1 MNFVNKLE
9 KSRGVIL
16 EMLENRGFD
25 TSKYSSY
32 SLSEIDIMYKNSPV
46 KPTADH
52 MPLDMILENKVSKQ
66 RCFVKYLFNSKIK
79 FTNIQSLVM
88 DMKEKYDI
96 TENDTVVII
105 TKDKSYNKTSGSD
118 TILESQLESVLKNDQ
133 VFVQVFWLDTLIINI
148 IRHEF
153 VPKHRIVS
161 LEERES
167 ILEKYDIKTYNQ
179 LPIILKTDPV
189 AKFLGMRRG
198 DVCEIT
204 RPSETSGLYISY
216 RHCQ

>member
-25 TSKYSSY
+25 ISKYTNY
-32 SLSEIDIMYKNSPV
+32 SLSEIDIMYKNSPA
-46 KPTADH
+46 KATADL
-52 MPLDMILENKVSKQ
+52 MPLDMIMENEKEGKK
-66 RCFVKYLFNSKIK
+66 CYIKYLFNSKIK
-79 FTNIQSLVM
+79 FTNIQALVM
-88 DMKEKYDI
+88 DMKEKYEI
-96 TENDTVVII
+96 TDTDAVIII

-118 TILESQLESVLKNDQ
+118 TILESQLESILKNDK

-148 IRHEF
+148 IKHEF
-153 VPKHRIVS
+153 VPKHRIITM
-161 LEERES
+161 EELTG
-167 ILEKYDIKTYNQ
+167 ILDKYDIVNYNQ
-179 LPIILKTDPV
+179 LPLILKTDPV

-198 DVCEIT
+198 DFCEIT

-216 RHCQ
+216 RLCQ

>member
-25 TSKYSSY
+25 ISKYTNY
-32 SLSEIDIMYKNSPV
+32 SLSEIDIMYKNSPA
-46 KPTADH
+46 KATADL
-52 MPLDMILENKVSKQ
+52 MPLDMIMENEKEGKK
-66 RCFVKYLFNSKIK
+66 CYIKYLFNSKIK
-79 FTNIQSLVM
+79 FTNIQALVM
-88 DMKEKYDI
+88 DMKEKYEI
-96 TENDTVVII
+96 TDTDAVIII

-118 TILESQLESVLKNDQ
+118 TILESQLESILKNDK

-148 IRHEF
+148 IKHEF
-153 VPKHRIVS
+153 VPKHRIITM
-161 LEERES
+161 EERTG
-167 ILEKYDIKTYNQ
+167 ILDKYDIVNYNQ
-179 LPIILKTDPV
+179 LPLILKTDPV

-198 DVCEIT
+198 DICEIT

-216 RHCQ
+216 RLCQ

>member
-16 EMLENRGFD
+16 EMLELRGFD
-25 TSKYSSY
+25 ASKYKSY
-32 SLSEIDIMYKNSPV
+32 SLSEIDIMYKNSPA
-46 KPTADH
+46 KATADL
-52 MPLDMILENKVSKQ
+52 MPLDMILEDKSVSKK
-66 RCFVKYLFNSKIK
+66 CYVKYLFNSKIK
-79 FTNIQSLVM
+79 FTNIQALVM
-88 DMKEKYDI
+88 DMKEKYEI
-96 TENDTVVII
+96 TENDTVIVI

-118 TILESQLESVLKNDQ
+118 TILESQLESILKNDK

-153 VPKHRIVS
+153 VPKHRVVS
-161 LEERES
+161 LDERS
-167 ILEKYDIKTYNQ
+167 AILEKYDIVNYNQ

>member
-25 TSKYSSY
+25 ISKYTNY
-32 SLSEIDIMYKNSPV
+32 SLSEIDIMYKNSPA
-46 KPTADH
+46 KATADL
-52 MPLDMILENKVSKQ
+52 MPLDMIMENEKEGKK
-66 RCFVKYLFNSKIK
+66 CYIKYLFNSKIK
-79 FTNIQSLVM
+79 FTNIQALVM
-88 DMKEKYDI
+88 DMKEKYEI
-96 TENDTVVII
+96 TDTDAVIII

-118 TILESQLESVLKNDQ
+118 TILESQLESILKNDK

-148 IRHEF
+148 IKHEF
-153 VPKHRIVS
+153 VPKHRVITM
-161 LEERES
+161 EERTG
-167 ILEKYDIKTYNQ
+167 ILDKYDIVNYNQ
-179 LPIILKTDPV
+179 LPLILKTDPV

-198 DVCEIT
+198 DICEIT

-216 RHCQ
+216 RLCQ